1 MPTDPPSE
9 SLWGSFWD
17 LLRQK
22 GTMGH
27 ETNAVEPDQ
36 IVCICILFI
45 PVGAF
50 VDILMFEG
58 KNSQISFVS
67 VIWIHINM
75 SPMCR

>member
-9 SLWGSFWD
+9 WLWGSFRD

-27 ETNAVEPDQ
+27 KTNVAEPDQ
-36 IVCICILFI
+36 TVCICILFI

-50 VDILMFEG
+50 VDILMLW
-58 KNSQISFVS
+58 KNSEICFVS
-67 VIWIHINM
+67 VIWIYLNM
-75 SPMCR
+75 SLMCR